1 MRRKVEKREAKEQI
15 HGNNENG
22 EGVDGYTMKCNSL
35 QQLLHFKKKHA
46 WSALVLKSSSGEA
59 DVTAHLLFLNVFPS
73 YISKHFT
80 KEGKQH

>member
-35 QQLLHFKKKHA
+35 QQLLHFKKKT
-46 WSALVLKSSSGEA
+46 WM
-59 DVTAHLLFLNVFPS
+59 
-73 YISKHFT
+73 
-80 KEGKQH
+80 KEVP